1 MMRTTSFAASI
12 AKASISIPTFACAVA
27 LCCAFTLPGSS
38 ALAQHN
44 LEEAKK
50 AWPDLRLFDPDKIP
64 SLSSGLKADLTE
76 RGCRIS
82 KFTKWDG
89 QHNVI
94 RGNFRNRDS
103 HDVAVLCL
111 AGNDMRVIVYF
122 NGSATMAEEIRK
134 FPADAYRMIHTV
146 SPFVLGKRAIRDKA
160 TGRLPDFD
168 HDAIDDGPVGERSET
183 AYYNAGAWMQVF

>member
-1 MMRTTSFAASI
+1 MTRTTSFAAPT
-12 AKASISIPTFACAVA
+12 ANASVGIPAFGCAVA
-27 LCCAFTLPGSS
+27 LCCAVMLHCSS

-44 LEEAKK
+44 LEEAQK
-50 AWPDLRLFDPDKIP
+50 AWPDLRLFDPDEIR
-64 SLSSGLKADLTE
+64 SLSSGLKTDLTE
-76 RGCRIS
+76 RGCRIP

-89 QHNVI
+89 RHNVI
-94 RGNFRNRDS
+94 RGSFRNRDS

-111 AGNDMRVIVYF
+111 ADNDMSVIVYF
-122 NGSATMAEEIRK
+122 NGSTTMAEEIRK

-160 TGRLPDFD
+160 TGRLPGFD

-183 AYYNAGAWMQVF
+183 AYHNAGAWMQVF

>member
-1 MMRTTSFAASI
+1 MRTTSFAASI
-12 AKASISIPTFACAVA
+12 AKALLGIPLFYGA
-27 LCCAFTLPGSS
+27 LALVCSP

-44 LEEAKK
+44 FEEAKK

-64 SLSSGLKADLTE
+64 GLSSGLKADLTK
-76 RGCRIS
+76 RDCRIP

-94 RGNFRNRDS
+94 RGSFRNRNSRDI
-103 HDVAVLCL
+103 AVLCF
-111 AGNDMRVIVYF
+111 AGNDMSIIVYF

-134 FPADAYRMIHTV
+134 FPANAYRMIHTA

-160 TGRLPDFD
+160 TERLPQFD

-183 AYYNAGAWMQVF
+183 AYYHADAWMQVF

>member
-12 AKASISIPTFACAVA
+12 ANALLGIAVFYCALA
-27 LCCAFTLPGSS
+27 LVCSS

-44 LEEAKK
+44 FDEAKQ
-50 AWPDLRLFDPDKIP
+50 AWPGLRLFDPDKIP
-64 SLSSGLKADLTE
+64 GLSSGLKADLSK
-76 RGCRIS
+76 RGCRVP

-94 RGNFRNRDS
+94 RGSFRNRDS

-111 AGNDMRVIVYF
+111 AGNDMSVIVYF
-122 NGSATMAEEIRK
+122 NGSTTMAEVIRK

-146 SPFVLGKRAIRDKA
+146 SPFVLGKRSIRDKA
-160 TGRLPDFD
+160 TERLPDFD

-183 AYYNAGAWMQVF
+183 AYYHAGAWMQVF

>member
-12 AKASISIPTFACAVA
+12 AKA
-27 LCCAFTLPGSS
+27 LPGIPVFYCALALVCSS

-44 LEEAKK
+44 FEVAKK
-50 AWPDLRLFDPDKIP
+50 AWPDLRLFDPDEIP
-64 SLSSGLKADLTE
+64 SLSSELKADLTK
-76 RGCRIS
+76 RGCRIP

-94 RGNFRNRDS
+94 RGSFRNRDS

-111 AGNDMRVIVYF
+111 AGDDMRVIVYF
-122 NGSATMAEEIRK
+122 DGSATMADEIRK
-134 FPADAYRMIHTV
+134 FPADAYRMIHTA
-146 SPFVLGKRAIRDKA
+146 SPFVLRKRAIRDKA
-160 TGRLPDFD
+160 TERLPDFD

-183 AYYNAGAWMQVF
+183 AYYHAGAWMQVF

>member
-1 MMRTTSFAASI
+1 MIRTASFPAST
-12 AKASISIPTFACAVA
+12 AKSSIGIRASGYAVA
-27 LCCAFTLPGSS
+27 LCCAVTLHCSS

-44 LEEAKK
+44 FEEAKK
-50 AWPDLRLFDPDKIP
+50 AWPDLRLFDPDEIRG
-64 SLSSGLKADLTE
+64 LSSNLKADLTK
-76 RGCRIS
+76 RSCRIP

-89 QHNVI
+89 QHNVV
-94 RGNFRNRDS
+94 RGSFRSRDS
-103 HDVAVLCL
+103 RDVAVLCL
-111 AGNDMRVIVYF
+111 AGNDMSVIVYF
-122 NGSATMAEEIRK
+122 NGSATIAEEIRK

-160 TGRLPDFD
+160 TGRLPAFD